1 MLAKRSLT
9 LHGHRTSLALEPEF
23 WDVLEE
29 MAEAENVSLPALVAR
44 IDDAREME
52 ADGSGDLPSSLSS
65 ALRVAALAHCRAKP
79 RTA

>member
-23 WDVLEE
+23 WEVLEE
-29 MAEAENVSLPALVAR
+29 MAESEDVSLPALVAR

-52 ADGSGDLPSSLSS
+52 ADGGDLPSSLSS
-65 ALRVAALAHCRAKP
+65 ALRVAALAHCRAKAN
-79 RTA
+79 TA